1 MYKQF
6 KARPL
11 PERLLKLNGI
21 SARTIREHYKLY
33 EGYVNKANE
42 TRAKLEQIDLAQG
55 NTTYSE
61 IRALKRGESFAL
73 DGVKLHELYFDELGG
88 KGKPSG
94 EILKAITAQYG
105 DYDRF
110 FAEFRGAGLS
120 ARGWA
125 ILAFDTEQEELFI
138 YITDDQ
144 HNGHV
149 IQSIPILPMDVFEHA
164 YYIDYG
170 TSRGEYID
178 AFFRNLDWSVV
189 NRRYLEARKSVRP
202 RFRLLGSRDVS
213 S

>member
-189 NRRYLEARKSVRP
+189 NRRYVEARKSVRP
-202 RFRLLGSRDVS
+202 RIRWFGSHDVS